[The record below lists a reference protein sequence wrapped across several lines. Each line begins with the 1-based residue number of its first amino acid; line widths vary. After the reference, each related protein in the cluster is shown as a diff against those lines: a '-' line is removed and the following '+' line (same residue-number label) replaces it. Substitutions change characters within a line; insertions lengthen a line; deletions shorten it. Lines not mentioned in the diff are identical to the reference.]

1 MERFLV
7 DQAREH
13 SPDFVAKTAK
23 HAVAVLDPDGTLP
36 SEKDQQRLRG
46 LSFSLHPD
54 GSSDIRGYLT
64 PACTATVLAVLDPL
78 AKPAAAD
85 QDTPDPR
92 TAAQR
97 MHDAL
102 LDAGTRLLRS
112 DTLPHSGGVP
122 ATVLLTMTLTD
133 LETRLGVATTSH
145 GGHLTIPAA
154 LRLAADADIIP
165 VVMNDAGGIA
175 AYGRS
180 KRHATKKQRH
190 ALAARDGGCSF
201 PGCDTPPEWCDS
213 HHIIHWRD
221 NGWTD
226 LDNLTLVC
234 GFHHREHEKQGWECH
249 MTDGVPLWTPPWWID
264 TNRTPRRNT
273 AHHTPRYLAAQAA

>member
-1 MERFLV
+1 M
-7 DQAREH
+7 
-13 SPDFVAKTAK
+13 
-23 HAVAVLDPDGTLP
+23 
-36 SEKDQQRLRG
+36 
-46 LSFSLHPD
+46 
-54 GSSDIRGYLT
+54 
-64 PACTATVLAVLDPL
+64 LAVLDPL

-154 LRLAADADIIP
+154 LQLAADADIIP
-165 VVMNDAGGIA
+165 VIMNDAGGIA

-201 PGCDTPPEWCDS
+201 PGCDTP
-213 HHIIHWRD
+213 R
-221 NGWTD
+221 NGATA
-226 LDNLTLVC
+226 TTSSTGETTAGPTSTTSPC
-234 GFHHREHEKQGWECH
+234 SA
-249 MTDGVPLWTPPWWID
+249 D
-264 TNRTPRRNT
+264 TTTENTRNKAGNAT
-273 AHHTPRYLAAQAA
+273 

>member
-1 MERFLV
+1 MR
-7 DQAREH
+7 
-13 SPDFVAKTAK
+13 SW
-23 HAVAVLDPDGTLP
+23 
-36 SEKDQQRLRG
+36 
-46 LSFSLHPD
+46 
-54 GSSDIRGYLT
+54 T
-64 PACTATVLAVLDPL
+64 PA
-78 AKPAAAD
+78 PACSAP
-85 QDTPDPR
+85 TPC
-92 TAAQR
+92 
-97 MHDAL
+97 
-102 LDAGTRLLRS
+102 
-112 DTLPHSGGVP
+112 PHSGGVP

-226 LDNLTLVC
+226 LDNLTLLC

-249 MTDGVPLWTPPWWID
+249 MSDGVPLWTPPWWID
-264 TNRTPRRNT
+264 TQQTPTPQHRPPHPEIPRACGSLIRRIVSNSE
-273 AHHTPRYLAAQAA
+273 